1 MTITSETKI
10 AIDARVRAF
19 IAQQH
24 GLFIDGAPCAA
35 HSTRRLDVFDPST
48 GEVLT
53 SVADADASDV
63 GRAVASARAAF
74 EQRVWSGLRPAERE
88 RILLRLA
95 DVLEAHAEEL
105 AQLETLNQGKSINTA
120 RAIEVGASVEYV
132 RYMAG
137 WATKLGGETLDVSIP
152 FPPGARYTA
161 FTRKEPVGVVAGIVP
176 WNFPLMIAVW
186 KLIPALA
193 AGCTIV
199 IKPSP
204 ETPLTALRLAE
215 LAIEA
220 GVPAGVFNVVT
231 GGRECG
237 AALAA
242 HRDIA
247 KISFTGSTPTGKLI
261 GTAAVQNMTRFSLEL
276 GGKNPAV
283 MLADVDV
290 DQAVQGAL
298 AGGFLNQGQVCA
310 AVSRIYVHRSKYR
323 QIADGLAD
331 VARSMTLGP
340 GLDPHAQINPLVS
353 AQHRA
358 RVEEH
363 IARARA
369 EGLRFLAGGTRV
381 DAPGYYVRPTV
392 IADVPA
398 GASIIRDEVFGPVLA
413 LVPFDDTRDA
423 LRLANDSPYGLAAS
437 LWTNDLRAAMNLIGR
452 IDAGTVW
459 VNCHVPLDP
468 SMPFGGYKQSGIGRE
483 FGKYAVE
490 GFTETKSVCIAH

>member
-1 MTITSETKI
+1 
-10 AIDARVRAF
+10 
-19 IAQQH
+19 
-24 GLFIDGAPCAA
+24 
-35 HSTRRLDVFDPST
+35 
-48 GEVLT
+48 
-53 SVADADASDV
+53 
-63 GRAVASARAAF
+63 
-74 EQRVWSGLRPAERE
+74 RVWRGLRPADRE

-95 DVLEAHAEEL
+95 DTIEAHGEEL
-105 AQLETLNQGKSINTA
+105 AQLETLNQGKSIHVA
-120 RAIEVGASVEYV
+120 RAIEVGATVEYV

-161 FTRKEPVGVVAGIVP
+161 YTRLEPVGVVAGIVP

-193 AGCTIV
+193 AGCAIV

-237 AALAA
+237 AALAS
-242 HRDIA
+242 HPGVA

-261 GTAAVQNMTRFSLEL
+261 GAAAVQNMTRFSLEL
-276 GGKNPAV
+276 GGKNPAI

-290 DQAVQGAL
+290 DQAVQGML

-310 AVSRIYVHRSKYR
+310 AVSRIYVHRDKYR
-323 QIADGLAD
+323 QVADGLAD
-331 VARSMTLGP
+331 AARAMTLGP
-340 GLDPHAQINPLVS
+340 GLNPAAQVNPLVS
-353 AQHRA
+353 AAHRD
-358 RVEEH
+358 RVEAH

-369 EGLRFLAGGTRV
+369 DGLRLLAGGAPVER
-381 DAPGYYVRPTV
+381 PGYYVQPTV

-398 GASIIRDEVFGPVLA
+398 GAAILRDEVFGPVLA
-413 LVPFDDTRDA
+413 LVPFDDPQAA
-423 LRLANDSPYGLAAS
+423 LRMANDSSYGLTAS
-437 LWTNDLRAAMNLIGR
+437 LWTNDLRAAMNLVPEIE
-452 IDAGTVW
+452 AGTVY

-468 SMPFGGYKQSGIGRE
+468 SMPFGGVKQSGLGRE
-483 FGKYAVE
+483 FGRHAVE

>member
-1 MTITSETKI
+1 MSQ
-10 AIDARVRAF
+10 DAKVAVSDAVRVFLSREL
-19 IAQQH
+19 
-24 GLFIDGAPCAA
+24 GLFIDGGSQPA
-35 HSTRRLDVFDPST
+35 HSTRRQQVFDPAT
-48 GEVLT
+48 GDVLT
-53 SVADADASDV
+53 TVPDADATDV
-63 GRAVASARAAF
+63 DRVVANARDAF
-74 EQRVWSGLRPAERE
+74 DRRVWRGLRPADRE
-88 RILLRLA
+88 RILLRFA

-105 AQLETLNQGKSINTA
+105 AQLETLNQGKSINIA
-120 RAIEVGASVEYV
+120 RAIEVGATIEYV

-137 WATKLGGETLDVSIP
+137 WTTKITGETLDVSIP

-186 KLIPALA
+186 KLVPALA

-199 IKPSP
+199 LKPSP

-220 GVPAGVFNVVT
+220 GIPAGVVNVVT

-237 AALAA
+237 AALAS
-242 HRDIA
+242 HPGVN
-247 KISFTGSTPTGKLI
+247 KISFTGSTPTGKLV
-261 GTAAVQNMTRFSLEL
+261 GAAAVQNMTRFSLEL

-331 VARSMTLGP
+331 VANAMTLGP
-340 GLDPHAQINPLVS
+340 GLDPSAQINPLVS
-353 AQHRA
+353 AHHRDN
-358 RVEEH
+358 VERH
-363 IARARA
+363 IARAKA
-369 EGLRFLAGGTRV
+369 DGLRFLAGGARV
-381 DAPGYYVRPTV
+381 EQPGYYVRPTV
-392 IADVPA
+392 IADVPHDA
-398 GASIIRDEVFGPVLA
+398 ALIRDEVFGPVLA
-413 LVPFDDTRDA
+413 LVPFDDPADA
-423 LRLANDSPYGLAAS
+423 LRLANDTPYGLAAS
-437 LWTNDLRAAMNLIGR
+437 LWTNDLRAVMNLVPE

-468 SMPFGGYKQSGIGRE
+468 GMPFGGYKQSGIGRE

>member
-1 MTITSETKI
+1 MNHETMI
-10 AIDARVRAF
+10 PIDARVSAF
-19 IAQQH
+19 LAQEL
-24 GLFIDGAPCAA
+24 GLFIDGAQCAA
-35 HSTRRLDVFDPST
+35 QSPRRLDVFDPST
-48 GEVLT
+48 GAVLAT
-53 SVADADASDV
+53 VADANAADV
-63 GRAVASARAAF
+63 ERAVASARRAF
-74 EQRVWSGLRPAERE
+74 DARVWRGLRPADRE

-95 DVLEAHAEEL
+95 DTIEAHGEEL
-105 AQLETLNQGKSINTA
+105 AQLETLNQGKSIHVA
-120 RAIEVGASVEYV
+120 RAIEVGATVEYV

-152 FPPGARYTA
+152 FPPGTRYTA
-161 FTRKEPVGVVAGIVP
+161 YTRLEPVGVVAGIVP

-231 GGRECG
+231 GGRDCG

-242 HRDIA
+242 HPGIA

-276 GGKNPAV
+276 GGKNPAI
-283 MLADVDV
+283 MLADVEV
-290 DQAVQGAL
+290 EQAVQGML

-310 AVSRIYVHRSKYR
+310 AVSRIYVHRDKYR
-323 QIADGLAD
+323 QVADGLAD
-331 VARSMTLGP
+331 AARAMTLGP
-340 GLDPHAQINPLVS
+340 GLDPTAQVNPLVS
-353 AQHRA
+353 AAHRD
-358 RVEEH
+358 RVEAH
-363 IARARA
+363 VARARA
-369 EGLRFLAGGTRV
+369 DGLRLLAGGAPV
-381 DAPGYYVRPTV
+381 DRPGYYVQPTV

-398 GASIIRDEVFGPVLA
+398 GAAILRDEVFGPVLA
-413 LVPFDDTRDA
+413 LVPFDDPQQA
-423 LRLANDSPYGLAAS
+423 LRMANDSSYGLTAS
-437 LWTNDLRAAMNLIGR
+437 LWTNDLRAAMNLVPEIE
-452 IDAGTVW
+452 AGTVY

-468 SMPFGGYKQSGIGRE
+468 SMPFGGVKQSGLGRE
-483 FGKYAVE
+483 FGRHAVE